1 MPKKNKKTKGARNR
15 YYDYNLVAIVVLL
28 TCFGLVMLY
37 STSAYTAQVN
47 YENDMQFF
55 GRQTAISIA
64 SILIALFISRLDYH
78 VLYYIS
84 GAIYVT
90 SIVLMR

>member
-1 MPKKNKKTKGARNR
+1 MPKKNKKTKAARNR

-55 GRQTAISIA
+55 WTSDCHQYCQYFDRPVYFPIGLSCP
-64 SILIALFISRLDYH
+64 ILY
-78 VLYYIS
+78 
-84 GAIYVT
+84 
-90 SIVLMR
+90 

>member
-1 MPKKNKKTKGARNR
+1 MPKKNKKTRRARTR

-47 YENDMQFF
+47 YENDMSFKEIHV
-55 GRQTAISIA
+55 TKASCTISCHCGPNTLG
-64 SILIALFISRLDYH
+64 ILFETL
-78 VLYYIS
+78 
-84 GAIYVT
+84 
-90 SIVLMR
+90 